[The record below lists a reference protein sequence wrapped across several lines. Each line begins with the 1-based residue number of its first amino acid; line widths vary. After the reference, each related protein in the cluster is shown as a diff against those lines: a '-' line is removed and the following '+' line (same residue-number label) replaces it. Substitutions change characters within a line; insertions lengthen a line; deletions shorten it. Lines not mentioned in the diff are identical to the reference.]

1 MTEYDFFGYL
11 VLSIYFGFVIILGII
26 VFMLVNMQ
34 RLKKEMANLKKDVSI
49 SIEKET
55 VELKMDILMV
65 IESELVK
72 MKKSMPA
79 EFDSKLVKLKKE
91 MSAEMESKLNRIK
104 NETFVGTER
113 EVFKLNKNICEGI
126 AALVNKAGRVVP
138 KSAKSAQEISSETFT
153 RRG

>member
-26 VFMLVNMQ
+26 VFMLVNLQ
-34 RLKKEMANLKKDVSI
+34 RQKKEMANLKKNVAI

-65 IESELVK
+65 IESELAK
-72 MKKSMPA
+72 IKKSMPT
-79 EFDSKLVKLKKE
+79 EFDSKLAKLKKE
-91 MSAEMESKLNRIK
+91 MSAEVESKLNRIK
-104 NETFVGTER
+104 SETFLGTER
-113 EVFKLNKNICEGI
+113 ELFKLNKNICEGI
-126 AALVNKAGRVVP
+126 AALVNTAGRVVP
-138 KSAKSAQEISSETFT
+138 KGAKTDQVVSSETFT